1 MSALRCD
8 YNSIHQVVQTQPP
21 LLGCT
26 KHKLT
31 FVLISQGT
39 REIRLTG
46 PAMARDPFSHF
57 KTASK
62 RSGKYIAGL
71 YFSRED
77 VVTKLYSKLS
87 RNVFVLGAGL
97 SEIVRIVKISFEI
110 ETSITL
116 RKVLCLVVQYV

>member
-1 MSALRCD
+1 
-8 YNSIHQVVQTQPP
+8 
-21 LLGCT
+21 
-26 KHKLT
+26 
-31 FVLISQGT
+31 
-39 REIRLTG
+39 
-46 PAMARDPFSHF
+46 MARDPFSNF

-62 RSGKYIAGL
+62 RSGKYIAGGL

>member
-8 YNSIHQVVQTQPP
+8 YNSIYQVVQTQPP

-77 VVTKLYSKLS
+77 VVTKLYSKIS
-87 RNVFVLGAGL
+87 RNVFVLRAGL

-116 RKVLCLVVQYV
+116 RKVLCLLVQYV